1 MRRALLLLLAL
12 SSPLVAQSARPTFI
26 EPSLSPD
33 GREIAFSSGGD
44 LWTVSATGGEAR
56 LLVSHPATETRPV
69 WSPDGARLAFIS
81 TRTGNGDIYVLTL
94 ATGALRRITF
104 DDAPDQLNAWSR
116 DGQYLWFHSSSRD
129 IAGMNDV
136 YRVASSGG
144 TPMIVAGDRYASE
157 YWPAPSRDGR
167 TIAITAR
174 GTTSA
179 QWWRRGHSHLD
190 ESELWLVS
198 LAGDTPTYRAV
209 SRGGDGKDQWPM
221 WSADETALYY
231 VRDTAG
237 IENLWTRPIAG
248 GAPRKLTDFRSGR
261 VLWPTIAG
269 DGSGIV
275 FERDFGIW
283 RYDIA
288 TSQARAVPIV
298 LRGAPAVADLDRVTL
313 TTGAGQLA
321 LSPDARKVV
330 FVARGDIWV
339 AGAKDGG
346 DAVRISTNAGPD
358 AQPMWLADSRRVVY
372 SSKRGEMWQLVR
384 TDVLT
389 REEVVLTRD
398 GIDVSPVLSRDG
410 KRIAYHH
417 DGSSIHVV
425 DIDGTNDRLI
435 ARGHFGRPPFAGGR
449 EIAWSPDNAWIAFL
463 STEDKGFTNVYVV
476 PSAGGERRAVSFLA
490 NAFAGSVLWSTDGQ
504 FLLYDTAQRTEQSSL
519 VRIDLVPRT
528 PRFREDQFRD
538 LFQTPPVRDSSSRA
552 TPSRDSAARDTTRPR
567 AAAPRRTEIVWDGLR
582 QRASVVVTG
591 FSLGDLSPDGKT
603 VMLVGQFAG
612 PASLYTYSID
622 PLASEQPVPR
632 QLTTSAGGKASVQ
645 YSGDGKEVWFVESG
659 RITAVTV
666 ETRTARTV
674 AFRAELEVDPSV
686 ERLAAF
692 EEGWAYQR
700 DGFYDA
706 KMHGADWTG
715 VRGQFAPQV
724 AGARTADEFRRLMN
738 LMVGELNASHSGASG
753 PPAQPPHT
761 GRIGARFNRAAF
773 DATGRFV
780 LTEIIAQSPLA
791 TGTDA
796 KIGDALVAINGV
808 RLSRASNIDS
818 LLAYTTDKRVTLRLA
833 SNTAAERDVAL
844 RPVSAGTEKGLLYR
858 QWVEER
864 RAYVAKASNGQLGY
878 VHLFDMG
885 QGSLDQLF
893 LDLDAENQGRD
904 GIVVDVRNNN
914 GGFVNAFAL
923 DVFARRPYM
932 TMTVRD
938 QPSAPARLQLGQRSF
953 DRPAVLVTN
962 QHSLSDA
969 EDFTEGWR
977 ALKLGTVVGEPTA
990 GWIIYTSGAQLV
1002 DGTALRMPFIRVQG
1016 ADGKDMEL
1024 VPRPVDRLV
1033 IRSVGEAYTGRD
1045 SQLDAA
1051 VAELLGRLR

>member
-1 MRRALLLLLAL
+1 M
-12 SSPLVAQSARPTFI
+12 I
-26 EPSLSPD
+26 EPALSPD
-33 GREIAFSSGGD
+33 AREIVFSSGGD
-44 LWTVSATGGEAR
+44 LWTVSANGGDAR
-56 LLVSHPATETRPV
+56 LLVSHPATESRPL
-69 WSPDGARLAFIS
+69 WSPDGTRLAFIS

-94 ATGALRRITF
+94 ASGTVQRITF

-198 LAGDTPTYRAV
+198 LAGESPTYTAV
-209 SRGGDGKDQWPM
+209 SRGRDGKEQWPM
-221 WSADETALYY
+221 WSADEKSLYY

-237 IENLWTRPIAG
+237 VENLWSRAIAG
-248 GAPRKLTDFRSGR
+248 GSPRRLTDFRDGR
-261 VLWPTIAG
+261 VLWPNIAA
-269 DGSGIV
+269 DATTIV
-275 FERDFGIW
+275 FERNFAIW
-283 RYDIA
+283 RYDI
-288 TSQARAVPIV
+288 TTGQARAVPIV
-298 LRGAPAVADLDRVTL
+298 LRGAPAVAEVDRVTL
-313 TTGAGQLA
+313 TSGASQLA
-321 LSPDARKVV
+321 LSPDGRKVV
-330 FVARGDIWV
+330 FVARGDVWV
-339 AGAKDGG
+339 TGAKDGG
-346 DAVRISTNAGPD
+346 DAVRVSSNPGPD
-358 AQPMWLADSRRVVY
+358 AQPIWLADSRRVVF
-372 SSKRGEMWQLVR
+372 SSKRGDNWQLVR
-384 TDVLT
+384 ADVVS
-389 REEVVLTRD
+389 REEVVLTR
-398 GIDVSPVLSRDG
+398 GGVDVAPVLSRDG
-410 KRIAYHH
+410 RRIAYHR

-425 DIDGTNDRLI
+425 EIDGTNDRAI
-435 ARGHFGRPPFAGGR
+435 SSGHFGRPPFAGGR
-449 EIAWSPDNAWIAFL
+449 EVAWSPDNAWLAFL
-463 STEDKGFTNVYVV
+463 STEERGFANVYVV

-490 NAFAGSVLWSTDGQ
+490 NSNAGSVIWSADGQ
-504 FLLYDTAQRTEQSSL
+504 YLLYDTSQRTEQSSL

-538 LFQTPPVRDSSSRA
+538 LFSSPPARDTGSRA
-552 TPSRDSAARDTTRPR
+552 SAARDTATRDTSR
-567 AAAPRRTEIVWDGLR
+567 ARAPAPRKTEIVWEGLR
-582 QRASVVVTG
+582 QRASVVITG
-591 FSLGDLSPDGKT
+591 FALGDLSPDGKT
-603 VMLVGQFAG
+603 VMLLGQFAG

-622 PLASEQPVPR
+622 PLAAEPPVPR
-632 QLTTSAGGKASVQ
+632 QLTTSTGGKSSVQ
-645 YSGDGKEVWFVESG
+645 YAADGKDVWFVEAG

-666 ETRTARTV
+666 ETRSPRTV
-674 AFRAELEVDPSV
+674 AFRAELDVDPSA
-686 ERLAAF
+686 ERIAAF
-692 EEGWAYQR
+692 EEGWSYQR
-700 DGFYDA
+700 DGFYDP
-706 KMHGADWTG
+706 KMHGADWNA
-715 VRGQFAPQV
+715 VRGQFAAQI
-724 AGARTADEFRRLMN
+724 AGARTGDEFRRLMN
-738 LMVGELNASHSGASG
+738 LMVGELNASHSGASA

-761 GRIGARFNRAAF
+761 GRIGARINRTVF

-780 LTEIIAQSPLA
+780 LSEIVALSPLA
-791 TGTDA
+791 TATDA
-796 KIGDALVAINGV
+796 KIGDAIVAINGV
-808 RLSRASNIDS
+808 RLTRTSNVDS
-818 LLAYTTDKRVTLRLA
+818 LLAFTTDKRVTLRIA
-833 SNTAAERDVAL
+833 GSAGAERDVAL

-864 RAYVAKASNGQLGY
+864 RAYVAKASNGRLGY

-914 GGFVNAFAL
+914 GGFVNAYAL

-977 ALKLGTVVGEPTA
+977 ALKLGPVVGEPTA

-1024 VPRPVDRLV
+1024 VPRPVDKLV
-1033 IRSVGEAYTGRD
+1033 VRPVGEAYTGRD